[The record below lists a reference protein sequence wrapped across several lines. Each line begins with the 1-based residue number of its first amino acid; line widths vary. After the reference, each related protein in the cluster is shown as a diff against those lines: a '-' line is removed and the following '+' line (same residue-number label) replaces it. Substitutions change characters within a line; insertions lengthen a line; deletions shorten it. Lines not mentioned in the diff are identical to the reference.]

1 MRWRAAAGLTDRR
14 EHACPEQHSKVQRH
28 AARARRRAPQ
38 RARPREHVAAAR
50 PIGPCGERNAEER
63 IENRER
69 QAREN
74 AELRVGG
81 VELALDRL
89 QRRGQHLGTIGDVG
103 HVADRQQR
111 EDVVPVPL
119 LGQQSRCL
127 RLATRCLRLAAR
139 YSRLAARYSRLAGR
153 DSRLAARYLRLAARY
168 SRLAWYWVPRIRYSG
183 LFLSESR
190 VPSTEYR
197 WIPGLI
203 PLGDWRHID
212 AIDYVLNAESAS
224 K

>member
-119 LGQQSRCL
+119 LGQQGRYSRLAARCL

-139 YSRLAARYSRLAGR
+139 YSRLAPRYSRLAT
-153 DSRLAARYLRLAARY
+153 RY
-168 SRLAWYWVPRIRYSG
+168 SRLAWYWIPRIRYSG